1 MRLRGGE
8 TMKTVL
14 VCAALLAASGGASA
28 ACNLQE
34 YMVTGIVTTGSA
46 PVAGA
51 VIEASWD
58 EKQSGGASTRTKSTP
73 DGRFTLT
80 IVFDPYSGRS
90 IGGDDRCDS
99 KLAEVRVSARAAGG
113 LEAKPRAVKMGGQA
127 PPEITIE
134 MR

>member
-1 MRLRGGE
+1 
-8 TMKTVL
+8 MKTVL
-14 VCAALLAASGGASA
+14 VCAALLAASGSASA

-34 YMVTGIVTTGSA
+34 HMITGIVTTGTA
-46 PVAGA
+46 PVANA
-51 VIEASWD
+51 VIEANWD
-58 EKQSGGASTRTKSTP
+58 EKQSGGASTRTKSQP

-99 KLAEVRVSARAAGG
+99 KLTQVRVSARAAGG
-113 LEAKPRAVKMGGQA
+113 LDANERVVKMGGQL

-134 MR
+134 LK